1 VIRAVTIIYFEVS
14 AFSVVDDPTE
24 PLAAAKA
31 LGITCYASSCQ
42 ELE

>member
-1 VIRAVTIIYFEVS
+1 MSFLGQVAS
-14 AFSVVDDPTE
+14 AALVDDPTE